1 MAMATNLAALATEKR
16 VRCICN
22 GVKLEGVFYTEDV
35 NECDEEIELLFR
47 DMFSALNCSM
57 ESDLTA
63 EAFIEK
69 DTPKATLTEWLER
82 CCDVIARSREVIRA
96 ASNTVDK
103 LKSGKIEDQQTIIRL
118 QGVTIKKQSD
128 ELQSVHSTVQT
139 ELRSYG
145 EAVKKTCK
153 QVITP
158 KNLKAVVR
166 EAVERDDRGSN
177 LMIYGLKEEE
187 GEELKKK
194 VSAVLGQLDEK
205 PHMSACSRVGKEG
218 SDKPVKI
225 TLRSSAAVR
234 QILAKSG
241 RLSKVDGLKKIYLSP
256 DRSREEREI
265 YRKLTQDMKQ
275 QMKDKPER
283 YYFIR
288 NRKVCYTD
296 RRERSPS
303 SEDSSKENSVVLE
316 TSVVSV

>member
-1 MAMATNLAALATEKR
+1 MATKLAALATEKR
-16 VRCICN
+16 ERCNCN
-22 GVKLEGVFYTEDV
+22 GVKLDGVFYTEDV
-35 NECDEEIELLFR
+35 NECEEEIESLFS
-47 DMFSALNCSM
+47 DMFGALNCSE

-69 DTPKATLTEWLER
+69 DTPKGTLTEWLER
-82 CCDVIARSREVIRA
+82 CCDVIARSKEVMRA

-103 LKSGKIEDQQTIIRL
+103 LKSAKIEDQQTIIRL
-118 QGVTIKKQSD
+118 QGETIKKQSD

-139 ELRSYG
+139 ELKGYS
-145 EAVKKTCK
+145 EVLKKTCT
-153 QVITP
+153 QVITQ

-166 EAVERDDRGSN
+166 EAVVRDDRGKN

-194 VSAVLGQLDEK
+194 VSAVLEQLDEK
-205 PHMSACSRVGKEG
+205 PHMSTCSRVGKEG

-225 TLRSSAAVR
+225 TLRSSGAVR
-234 QILAKSG
+234 QILVKSG
-241 RLSKVDGLKKIYLSP
+241 RLSKVDGLKMIYLSP
-256 DRSREEREI
+256 DRTREERDI

-275 QMKDKPER
+275 QMKDTPER

-316 TSVVSV
+316 NSVVSV